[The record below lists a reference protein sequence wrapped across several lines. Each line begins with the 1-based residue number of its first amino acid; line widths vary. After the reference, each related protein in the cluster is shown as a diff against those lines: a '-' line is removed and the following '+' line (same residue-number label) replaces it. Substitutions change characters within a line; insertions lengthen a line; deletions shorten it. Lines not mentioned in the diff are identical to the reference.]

1 MIIEKEIVMKYSV
14 IFEIDTDEN
23 INNIVETI
31 METLLEDEMVDDVNI
46 ISIEEIE

>member
-1 MIIEKEIVMKYSV
+1 MKYSV